1 MAQTLRGNSILAER
15 EINSERHLAW
25 PEYSVLYWPL
35 RFCFIFLVHVLKRAA
50 KMNFRMLHMEN
61 GGSCAHV

>member
-25 PEYSVLYWPL
+25 PGYSVLYWPF
-35 RFCFIFLVHVLKRAA
+35 RFCFIFLVHVLKRAV
-50 KMNFRMLHMEN
+50 KMNFRTLHKEN